1 MYLLGMY
8 CRYRSIIYPY
18 LSYYYRYTWKH
29 LAGVLI
35 CLSGLACIVLNDYL
49 NFSEDDSASA
59 SSANPLIGDIL
70 CLLGAVLYASSNVLQ
85 EKLGMCVYVYMY
97 EFMYKCMYVYMHA
110 CNDQEFTHLQDCT
123 LFTYIFKYV
132 FKYIYTYAYAHR
144 LILIFPSSHDDF
156 QIHS

>member
-1 MYLLGMY
+1 MYCMYICAYVYMYVYSARSMSMYIYILCICLYMYLLGMY

-49 NFSEDDSASA
+49 NFSGDDSASA

-85 EKLGMCVYVYMY
+85 EKLGMCVYV
-97 EFMYKCMYVYMHA
+97 CMYV
-110 CNDQEFTHLQDCT
+110 
-123 LFTYIFKYV
+123 
-132 FKYIYTYAYAHR
+132 
-144 LILIFPSSHDDF
+144 
-156 QIHS
+156 